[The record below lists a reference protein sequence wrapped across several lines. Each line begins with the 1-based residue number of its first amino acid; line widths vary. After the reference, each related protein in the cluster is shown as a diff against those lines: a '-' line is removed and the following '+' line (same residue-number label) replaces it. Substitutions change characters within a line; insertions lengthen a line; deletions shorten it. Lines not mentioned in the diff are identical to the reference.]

1 MKQKTRYLSAAVMFA
16 TIAFYIV
23 VSICSGGGI
32 FDLFKTLLSVLL
44 CVWLPGQFF
53 YRTLKL
59 NETTNNFKTT
69 TIIMIGLGFF
79 AFVSILS
86 FYFHSNLIL
95 FIIPL
100 VFSVLEIYN
109 IFKTRQFSFVS
120 PTRFDFL
127 LVSALIFITAFC
139 WVLSN
144 AHPSVIGEN
153 TLKQDFLWT
162 VGNANAFKLDFPPQD
177 IRYSDVRLTYHYL
190 NELLAAGISTVSGVK
205 AYDLLAFWLPP
216 LWIVAGIAC
225 LKNLAVLLYNT
236 VFSSF
241 MLLFLIYCTSG
252 IGFISIIFGSDYDF
266 SSGMLYH
273 LLTNINACATALV
286 CFTGFTGLTI
296 TLYRTKFHCKLW
308 LPLITL
314 GSFLLMLLAKGPIAV
329 ILALAI
335 TAASIVRVFQRRSS
349 LREILFSSSLLV
361 LLAVAYRILFSA
373 GANNMVMGLSL
384 TLLKTDVA
392 PLVLLAESYGAYIYY
407 LSLIPLYI
415 LSVFL
420 LNPIV
425 TSLYAMVVF
434 KDIIRLKTLDFERLM
449 FHAATVG
456 SLMAFF
462 LFDHYAF
469 SQVYFLFLAFWCMS
483 VLVASVNWSSL
494 LRYIRVLFISFTA
507 IAVSG
512 QIYDSSALLIKG
524 KNFLGNNPSSINTLD
539 ETMKMT
545 AEDEEAMNWL
555 SKNMPADE
563 IFATNRYHTGSPLEG
578 NSNLYTAFSGRQAYM
593 EGFRY
598 TISNMGVSQESVDE
612 RFSNTAIM
620 FSPKSDVQ
628 TIRNIATQE
637 GINWLVFSK
646 QLADEPP
653 AFSELEQVFTNTQVN
668 IYKLNP

>member
-1 MKQKTRYLSAAVMFA
+1 MKQKSRYFSAALMFA
-16 TIAFYIV
+16 AIAFYILI
-23 VSICSGGGI
+23 SIRSGGGL
-32 FDLFKTLLSVLL
+32 FDLFKTLISVLL

-53 YRTLKL
+53 YRSLKL
-59 NETTNNFKTT
+59 NETTNSFKTPS
-69 TIIMIGLGFF
+69 IVMMGLGFF
-79 AFVSILS
+79 AFLSIFG
-86 FYFHSNLIL
+86 FYFHSTYIFL
-95 FIIPL
+95 IIPI
-100 VFSVLEIYN
+100 VFSALEVYN
-109 IFKTRQFSFVS
+109 IFKTKQFSLAS

-127 LVSALIFITAFC
+127 LVSALIFITAIC
-139 WVLSN
+139 WVLLN
-144 AHPSVIGEN
+144 THPSVLGAN

-162 VGNANAFKLDFPPQD
+162 VGNANSFKLDFPPQD

-190 NELLAAGISTVSGVK
+190 SELLAAGISAVSGVN

-216 LWIVAGIAC
+216 LWIVAGILC
-225 LKNLAVLLYNT
+225 LKSLAVLLYNT

-241 MLLFLIYCTSG
+241 LLPFLIYCTGG
-252 IGFISIIFGSDYDF
+252 IGFIAFVFGGDYDF

-296 TLYRTKFHCKLW
+296 ALYRTKFVCNIW
-308 LPLITL
+308 LPIITL

-335 TAASIVRVFQRRSS
+335 TASSVVRVFQRRSS
-349 LREILFSSSLLV
+349 LRELLFNSSLLI
-361 LLAVAYRILFSA
+361 LLAVAYRLLFSA
-373 GANNMVMGLSL
+373 GANNMEMGLSL

-392 PLVLLAESYGAYIYY
+392 PLVLLAESYGSAVYY

-420 LNPIV
+420 INPVV
-425 TSLYAMVVF
+425 TALYAVVVF
-434 KDIIRLKTLDFERLM
+434 KDIIKVKTLDFERLM
-449 FHAATVG
+449 FHAATIG

-483 VLVASVNWSSL
+483 VLVASVMLRSIK
-494 LRYIRVLFISFTA
+494 RYIRVLFISLAA
-507 IAVSG
+507 ISVSG
-512 QIYDSSALLIKG
+512 QIYDSSIMISNG
-524 KNFLGNNPSSINTLD
+524 IYFLGNNFSSITELD
-539 ETMKMT
+539 NSMKMT
-545 AEDEEAMNWL
+545 AEDEEAMQWL
-555 SKNMPADE
+555 SQNMPADE

-578 NSNLYTAFSGRQAYM
+578 NSNLYTAFAGRQAYM

-620 FSPKSDVQ
+620 FSPKSDAQ
-628 TIRNIATQE
+628 TIRTIAEQE

-653 AFSELEQVFTNTQVN
+653 AFSEIEQVFTNSQVN
-668 IYKLNP
+668 IYKLNT